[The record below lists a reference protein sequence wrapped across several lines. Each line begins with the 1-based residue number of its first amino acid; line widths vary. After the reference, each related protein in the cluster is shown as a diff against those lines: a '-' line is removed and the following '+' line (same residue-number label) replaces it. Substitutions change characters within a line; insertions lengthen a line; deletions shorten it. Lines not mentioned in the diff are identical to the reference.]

1 MKYTEYDDLYF
12 DILNITAGP
21 DDDPGFSSLP
31 ESARC
36 LHFVAL
42 FDMEILNGGLQQ
54 FFVNCGVPYALH
66 ISKSLRTVGLPE
78 MADLYDAF
86 TTGHGIDVS
95 SLSEFSAAINDFDA
109 QSALYPFDEFDDA
122 YVNLWEKCNF
132 QKIML
137 EYANAHPEAFQ

>member
-12 DILNITAGP
+12 DILDITAGP
-21 DDDPGFSSLP
+21 DDDPNFSSLP
-31 ESARC
+31 EAARC
-36 LHFVAL
+36 LYFAAL
-42 FDMEILNGGLQQ
+42 LDMEILNGGLQQ
-54 FFVNCGVPYALH
+54 FFENCANASALP
-66 ISKSLRTVGLPE
+66 ISQGLRTVGLTE

-86 TTGHGIDVS
+86 TAGQGVDVS
-95 SLSEFSAAINDFDA
+95 HPSELSAAA
-109 QSALYPFDEFDDA
+109 TDEFDDA